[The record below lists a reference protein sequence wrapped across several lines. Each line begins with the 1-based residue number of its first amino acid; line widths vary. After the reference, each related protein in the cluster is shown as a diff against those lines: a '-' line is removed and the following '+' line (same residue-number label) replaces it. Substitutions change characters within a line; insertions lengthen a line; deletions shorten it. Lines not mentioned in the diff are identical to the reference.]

1 MKNGKRL
8 KKNQKIKVKAAGLNP
23 DEWLIAK
30 NLHNEMHLVHRDK
43 KEIRII
49 PV

>member
-8 KKNQKIKVKAAGLNP
+8 KKNQKIKVKEAGLNP
-23 DEWLIAK
+23 ENWLIVK
-30 NLHNEMHLVHRDK
+30 NLHNEMHLVHRVSGR
-43 KEIRII
+43 IRII